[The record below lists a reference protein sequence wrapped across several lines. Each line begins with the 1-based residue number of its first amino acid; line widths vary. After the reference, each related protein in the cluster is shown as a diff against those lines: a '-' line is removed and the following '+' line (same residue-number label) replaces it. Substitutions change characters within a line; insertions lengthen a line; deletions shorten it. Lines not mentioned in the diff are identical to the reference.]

1 MLPTR
6 KQIDAERALKKQI
19 AKEGLEI
26 DQGVFIAHVLAD
38 ERCGMHLVH
47 AMLRPKREAEE
58 LLPEFRRTGRVAIG
72 DTTVERKGNVG
83 TVTHGNR
90 AFLNAEDDGAMAAME
105 TAVDLV
111 LLDDRIQVGVLRGG
125 LLQHPKYQGKRI
137 FNAGINLTHLYYGQI
152 SFIEFIMERE
162 LGLLN
167 KIYRGHS
174 NPDRRSDQLEDVVEK
189 PWLAVVDSFAIGGG
203 CQLLGV
209 MDRVIAEP
217 GAYFNLPASKE
228 GFIPGSANLR
238 LPRLTGIQQA
248 RHGIFF
254 EKKFY
259 AGTPE
264 GHAHLRRSRGSGRHG
279 CGDRTQYQADDCR
292 RLHQH
297 GQQPQ
302 GLACRS
308 GALGRLSALHGGI
321 QPSAS
326 LLLLRPGA
334 DLQSR
339 AQLAAAEAPD
349 VVATMP
355 SEPAAQQADAG
366 GIGTS
371 LSANF
376 TVHDKDTVGHLVPG
390 MPMVAATPYL
400 VTIAEMVCYEI
411 CKKLIEPGQV
421 TVGTRVEI
429 DHLGA
434 SKVGATLVVNA
445 VLRARER
452 NRFTFDVTVTDGE
465 RTVAKIVHGRAAVS
479 TQKMMAAL
487 G

>member
-1 MLPTR
+1 MDSALQTRLLSLPQCPRFGATLEQDAKAAQNYFAQAAQTIERAGPDGAALRPSVREAKEAFFRRHAVAMYDAVTENCTLPLRVSEVVYDAAERFPTLLPTR

-72 DTTVERKGNVG
+72 DTTVERKDNVG

-264 GHAHLRRSRGSGRHG
+264 GTLICDEVVEAADMDAAIERNTKQMIAAGFTSTVSNRKALRVGQEPWDVYRRYMAVYSR
-279 CGDRTQYQADDCR
+279 QQAFCFYDQA
-292 RLHQH
+292 LISNLEHSW
-297 GQQPQ
+297 QPQ
-302 GLACRS
+302 KR
-308 GALGRLSALHGGI
+308 R
-321 QPSAS
+321 
-326 LLLLRPGA
+326 
-334 DLQSR
+334 
-339 AQLAAAEAPD
+339 
-349 VVATMP
+349 M
-355 SEPAAQQADAG
+355 
-366 GIGTS
+366 
-371 LSANF
+371 
-376 TVHDKDTVGHLVPG
+376 
-390 MPMVAATPYL
+390 
-400 VTIAEMVCYEI
+400 
-411 CKKLIEPGQV
+411 
-421 TVGTRVEI
+421 
-429 DHLGA
+429 
-434 SKVGATLVVNA
+434 
-445 VLRARER
+445 
-452 NRFTFDVTVTDGE
+452 
-465 RTVAKIVHGRAAVS
+465 
-479 TQKMMAAL
+479 
-487 G
+487 

>member
-1 MLPTR
+1 MDSALQTRLPSLPQCPRFGATLEQDAKAAQNYFAQAAQIIERAGTDGAALRPSVREAKEAFFRRHAVAMYDAVTENCTLPLRVSEVVYDAAERFPTLLPTR

-72 DTTVERKGNVG
+72 DTTVERKDNVG

-264 GHAHLRRSRGSGRHG
+264 GTLICDEVVEAADMDAAIERNTKQMIAAGFTSTVSNRKALRVGQEPWDVYRRYMAVYSR
-279 CGDRTQYQADDCR
+279 QQAFCFYDQA
-292 RLHQH
+292 LISNLEHSW
-297 GQQPQ
+297 QPQ
-302 GLACRS
+302 KR
-308 GALGRLSALHGGI
+308 R
-321 QPSAS
+321 
-326 LLLLRPGA
+326 
-334 DLQSR
+334 
-339 AQLAAAEAPD
+339 
-349 VVATMP
+349 M
-355 SEPAAQQADAG
+355 
-366 GIGTS
+366 
-371 LSANF
+371 
-376 TVHDKDTVGHLVPG
+376 
-390 MPMVAATPYL
+390 
-400 VTIAEMVCYEI
+400 
-411 CKKLIEPGQV
+411 
-421 TVGTRVEI
+421 
-429 DHLGA
+429 
-434 SKVGATLVVNA
+434 
-445 VLRARER
+445 
-452 NRFTFDVTVTDGE
+452 
-465 RTVAKIVHGRAAVS
+465 
-479 TQKMMAAL
+479 
-487 G
+487 

>member
-1 MLPTR
+1 MDSALQTRLPSLPQCPRFGATLEQDAKAAQNYFAQAAQTSERAGPDGAALRPSVREAKEAFFRRHAVAMYDAVTENCTLPLRVSEVVYDAAERFPTLLPTR

-72 DTTVERKGNVG
+72 DTTVERKDNVG

-264 GHAHLRRSRGSGRHG
+264 GMLICDEVVEAADMDAAIERNTKQMIAAGFTSTVSNRKALRVGQEPWDVYRRYMAVYSR
-279 CGDRTQYQADDCR
+279 QQAFCFYDQA
-292 RLHQH
+292 LISNLEHSW
-297 GQQPQ
+297 QPQ
-302 GLACRS
+302 KR
-308 GALGRLSALHGGI
+308 R
-321 QPSAS
+321 
-326 LLLLRPGA
+326 
-334 DLQSR
+334 
-339 AQLAAAEAPD
+339 
-349 VVATMP
+349 M
-355 SEPAAQQADAG
+355 
-366 GIGTS
+366 
-371 LSANF
+371 
-376 TVHDKDTVGHLVPG
+376 
-390 MPMVAATPYL
+390 
-400 VTIAEMVCYEI
+400 
-411 CKKLIEPGQV
+411 
-421 TVGTRVEI
+421 
-429 DHLGA
+429 
-434 SKVGATLVVNA
+434 
-445 VLRARER
+445 
-452 NRFTFDVTVTDGE
+452 
-465 RTVAKIVHGRAAVS
+465 
-479 TQKMMAAL
+479 
-487 G
+487 

>member
-1 MLPTR
+1 MDSALRTKLPTLPQRPPFNGTLAQDFKIVQDYLADAALVIERTGGDGAVLRPAVREAKEAFFRRHAAAMYDAITQNCTLPLRVSELVYNAAERFPSLLPSR

-26 DQGVFIAHVLAD
+26 DQGVFVAHVLAD

-58 LLPEFRRTGRVAIG
+58 LLPEFKRTGRATIG

-125 LLQHPKYQGKRI
+125 PLQHPKYPGKRI

-174 NPDRRSDQLEDVVEK
+174 NPDRQSDQLEDVVEK
-189 PWLAVVDSFAIGGG
+189 PWLAVVESFAIGGG

-238 LPRLTGIQQA
+238 LPRLTGILQA

-264 GHAHLRRSRGSGRHG
+264 GMLICDQVVEAAGMDAAIERNAKQMIAAGFTSTVSNRKALRVGQEPWDVYRRYMAVYSR
-279 CGDRTQYQADDCR
+279 QQAFCFYDQA
-292 RLHQH
+292 LISNLEHSW
-297 GQQPQ
+297 QPQ
-302 GLACRS
+302 KR
-308 GALGRLSALHGGI
+308 R
-321 QPSAS
+321 
-326 LLLLRPGA
+326 
-334 DLQSR
+334 
-339 AQLAAAEAPD
+339 
-349 VVATMP
+349 M
-355 SEPAAQQADAG
+355 
-366 GIGTS
+366 
-371 LSANF
+371 
-376 TVHDKDTVGHLVPG
+376 
-390 MPMVAATPYL
+390 
-400 VTIAEMVCYEI
+400 
-411 CKKLIEPGQV
+411 
-421 TVGTRVEI
+421 
-429 DHLGA
+429 
-434 SKVGATLVVNA
+434 
-445 VLRARER
+445 
-452 NRFTFDVTVTDGE
+452 
-465 RTVAKIVHGRAAVS
+465 
-479 TQKMMAAL
+479 
-487 G
+487 

>member
-1 MLPTR
+1 MDSAPQTRLPSLPQCPRFDATLEQDAKAAQSYFAEAARIIERAGPDGAVLRQSVREAKEAFFRRHAAAMYDAITQNCTLPLRVSEVVYDAAERFPILLPTR
-6 KQIDAERALKKQI
+6 KQIEAERALKKQI

-174 NPDRRSDQLEDVVEK
+174 KSDRHSDQLEDVVEK

-264 GHAHLRRSRGSGRHG
+264 GMLICDEVVEAADMDAAIERNTKQMIAAGFTSTVSNRKALRVGQEPWDVYRRYMAVYSR
-279 CGDRTQYQADDCR
+279 QQAFCFYDQA
-292 RLHQH
+292 LISNLEHSW
-297 GQQPQ
+297 QPQ
-302 GLACRS
+302 KR
-308 GALGRLSALHGGI
+308 R
-321 QPSAS
+321 
-326 LLLLRPGA
+326 
-334 DLQSR
+334 
-339 AQLAAAEAPD
+339 
-349 VVATMP
+349 M
-355 SEPAAQQADAG
+355 
-366 GIGTS
+366 
-371 LSANF
+371 
-376 TVHDKDTVGHLVPG
+376 
-390 MPMVAATPYL
+390 
-400 VTIAEMVCYEI
+400 
-411 CKKLIEPGQV
+411 
-421 TVGTRVEI
+421 
-429 DHLGA
+429 
-434 SKVGATLVVNA
+434 
-445 VLRARER
+445 
-452 NRFTFDVTVTDGE
+452 
-465 RTVAKIVHGRAAVS
+465 
-479 TQKMMAAL
+479 
-487 G
+487 

>member
-1 MLPTR
+1 MVYDAAERFPTLLPTR

-72 DTTVERKGNVG
+72 DTTVERKDNVG

-111 LLDDRIQVGVLRGG
+111 LLDDHIQVGVLRGG

-167 KIYRGHS
+167 KGYRGHS

-264 GHAHLRRSRGSGRHG
+264 GTLICDEVVEAADMDAAIERNTKQMIAAGFTSTVSNRKALRVGQEPWDVYRRYMAVYSR
-279 CGDRTQYQADDCR
+279 QQAFCFYDQA
-292 RLHQH
+292 LISNLEHSW
-297 GQQPQ
+297 QPQ
-302 GLACRS
+302 KR
-308 GALGRLSALHGGI
+308 R
-321 QPSAS
+321 
-326 LLLLRPGA
+326 
-334 DLQSR
+334 
-339 AQLAAAEAPD
+339 
-349 VVATMP
+349 M
-355 SEPAAQQADAG
+355 
-366 GIGTS
+366 
-371 LSANF
+371 
-376 TVHDKDTVGHLVPG
+376 
-390 MPMVAATPYL
+390 
-400 VTIAEMVCYEI
+400 
-411 CKKLIEPGQV
+411 
-421 TVGTRVEI
+421 
-429 DHLGA
+429 
-434 SKVGATLVVNA
+434 
-445 VLRARER
+445 
-452 NRFTFDVTVTDGE
+452 
-465 RTVAKIVHGRAAVS
+465 
-479 TQKMMAAL
+479 
-487 G
+487 

>member
-1 MLPTR
+1 MDSALQTRLPSLPQCPRFDATLEQDAKTAQSFFAEAARTIQRAGPDGAALRQSVRDAKEAFFRRHAVAMYDAITENCALPLRVSEVVYDAAERFPTLLPTR
-6 KQIDAERALKKQI
+6 AQIEAERALKKQI

-38 ERCGMHLVH
+38 GRCGMHLVH
-47 AMLRPKREAEE
+47 AMLRPKREAQE
-58 LLPEFRRTGRVAIG
+58 LLPEFRRTGRVVIG
-72 DTTVERKGNVG
+72 DTAVERKGNVG

-174 NPDRRSDQLEDVVEK
+174 HPDRHSDQLEDVIEK

-238 LPRLTGIQQA
+238 LPRLTGILQA

-264 GHAHLRRSRGSGRHG
+264 GMLICDEVVEVADMDAAIERNTTQMIAAGFTSTISNRKALRVGQEPWDVYRRYMAVYSR
-279 CGDRTQYQADDCR
+279 QQAFCFYDQA
-292 RLHQH
+292 LISNLEHSW
-297 GQQPQ
+297 QPQ
-302 GLACRS
+302 KR
-308 GALGRLSALHGGI
+308 R
-321 QPSAS
+321 
-326 LLLLRPGA
+326 
-334 DLQSR
+334 
-339 AQLAAAEAPD
+339 
-349 VVATMP
+349 M
-355 SEPAAQQADAG
+355 
-366 GIGTS
+366 
-371 LSANF
+371 
-376 TVHDKDTVGHLVPG
+376 
-390 MPMVAATPYL
+390 
-400 VTIAEMVCYEI
+400 
-411 CKKLIEPGQV
+411 
-421 TVGTRVEI
+421 
-429 DHLGA
+429 
-434 SKVGATLVVNA
+434 
-445 VLRARER
+445 
-452 NRFTFDVTVTDGE
+452 
-465 RTVAKIVHGRAAVS
+465 
-479 TQKMMAAL
+479 
-487 G
+487 

>member
-1 MLPTR
+1 MDSALQTRLPSLPQCPRFDATLEQDAKAAQSYFTEAARIIERAGNDGAVLRQSVREAREVFFRRHAAAMYDAVTQNCTLPLRVSELVYDAAERFPTLLPTR
-6 KQIDAERALKKQI
+6 KQIEVERALKKQI

-26 DQGVFIAHVLAD
+26 DQGVFVAHVLAD

-125 LLQHPKYQGKRI
+125 LLQHPKYPGKRI

-174 NPDRRSDQLEDVVEK
+174 NPDRHSDQLEDVIEK

-259 AGTPE
+259 AGTPDGMLICDE
-264 GHAHLRRSRGSGRHG
+264 VVEAADMDAAIERNTKQMIAAGFTSTVSNRKALRVGQEPWDVYRRYMAVYSRQQAFCFYDQALISNLERSW
-279 CGDRTQYQADDCR
+279 
-292 RLHQH
+292 
-297 GQQPQ
+297 QPQ
-302 GLACRS
+302 KR
-308 GALGRLSALHGGI
+308 R
-321 QPSAS
+321 
-326 LLLLRPGA
+326 
-334 DLQSR
+334 
-339 AQLAAAEAPD
+339 
-349 VVATMP
+349 M
-355 SEPAAQQADAG
+355 
-366 GIGTS
+366 
-371 LSANF
+371 
-376 TVHDKDTVGHLVPG
+376 
-390 MPMVAATPYL
+390 
-400 VTIAEMVCYEI
+400 
-411 CKKLIEPGQV
+411 
-421 TVGTRVEI
+421 
-429 DHLGA
+429 
-434 SKVGATLVVNA
+434 
-445 VLRARER
+445 
-452 NRFTFDVTVTDGE
+452 
-465 RTVAKIVHGRAAVS
+465 
-479 TQKMMAAL
+479 
-487 G
+487 